1 MVRKSDWYTGNRSRN
16 VKPCAWIWSPK
27 FLDFIRLQYICEYCH
42 KTRGNDFD
50 CGVELAIEPICWW
63 NRKSIIK
70 SRLMAS
76 CLQADAAATRLS
88 NEQLLKRHEGS
99 MLLDGKS
106 NSKRKQQSRSYI
118 NEKDSHQNTKL
129 ELVGVVYELYIRSM
143 RM

>member
-1 MVRKSDWYTGNRSRN
+1 
-16 VKPCAWIWSPK
+16 
-27 FLDFIRLQYICEYCH
+27 
-42 KTRGNDFD
+42 
-50 CGVELAIEPICWW
+50 
-63 NRKSIIK
+63 
-70 SRLMAS
+70 MAS

-118 NEKDSHQNTKL
+118 SEKDSHQNTKL